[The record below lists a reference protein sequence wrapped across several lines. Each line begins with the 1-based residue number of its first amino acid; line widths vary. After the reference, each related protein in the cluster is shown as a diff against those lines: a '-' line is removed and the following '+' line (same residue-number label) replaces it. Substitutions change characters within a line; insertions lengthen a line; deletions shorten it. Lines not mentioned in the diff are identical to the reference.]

1 MGLQSEAHPGDLLLT
16 SSHEL
21 AQQLL
26 RHLAGLDELAARTL
40 RLDFRDDAAT
50 FFVDIGGE
58 RVPLFRT
65 TPHPHGL
72 LLSVWK
78 DPRWQPTPERGD
90 PEALAELLAGP
101 LRFVWFLDAE
111 DAAEPVQDL

>member
-1 MGLQSEAHPGDLLLT
+1 VGLQSQAQPGGLLLT

-21 AQQLL
+21 AQKLL
-26 RHLAGLDELAARTL
+26 RHLAGLDDLASRTL

-50 FFVDIGGE
+50 FFVDIAGE

-65 TPHPHGL
+65 TPHQHGL

-111 DAAEPVQDL
+111 DAADPVADL

>member
-1 MGLQSEAHPGDLLLT
+1 
-16 SSHEL
+16 
-21 AQQLL
+21 LL
-26 RHLAGLDELAARTL
+26 RHLAGLDALAARTL
-40 RLDFRDDAAT
+40 RIDHRDDAST
-50 FFVDIGGE
+50 FYVDVDGQ

-78 DPRWQPTPERGD
+78 DPRWQPTPERGA

-111 DAAEPVQDL
+111 EAADPVADL